1 MAYILTAEDKDFF
14 LGVGQDE
21 ILLENAR
28 RDRIAHMVCG
38 HRRYRLGDEQA
49 ENLNRYES
57 WQDWLD
63 TEVLEYNGGAENV
76 FYLPLYLYDHSG
88 LTMNTTGFSC
98 SWDSGQ
104 VGWIYILKTDV
115 EDLFYFENKDELET
129 RAIEIME
136 KEVEIYNMYLTG
148 QVYYYKLFQKNI
160 CECCGNVELGLIDK
174 AFEIVAQSFDELKE
188 ILMNDAYIG
197 DIFGNLINELK
208 EVY

>member
-49 ENLNRYES
+49 ENLDRYES

-88 LTMNTTGFSC
+88 LTMNTTGFNC
-98 SWDSGQ
+98 RWDSGQ
-104 VGWIYILKTDV
+104 VGWIYVLKTDI
-115 EDLFYFENKDELET
+115 EHLFYFENKDELKT

-148 QVYYYKLFQKNI
+148 QVYYYELSQKNI

-174 AFEIVAQSFDELKE
+174 AFEIVAQSLDELKE